1 VGEPVVP
8 ARARAERA
16 DREDELVLPGV
27 DFERHLVSVRRSEG
41 AQYGELE
48 VVHSLV
54 GKVEPGSHTSEDE
67 GRDAAK
73 RLVRRNRQDDSVA
86 HEGFPWAR
94 VERLERDRL
103 HSEAVAMSDEFDVT
117 VETAPDGALVMRVT
131 GDLDLATSPRFEDT
145 LSSAPAASHV
155 VIDLTGCTFLD
166 SSGVRVLVQ
175 AARNIPEGRR
185 RVDLVTANAGILR
198 VLEITG
204 VDRMMPVHP
213 SLEQAL

>member
-1 VGEPVVP
+1 
-8 ARARAERA
+8 
-16 DREDELVLPGV
+16 
-27 DFERHLVSVRRSEG
+27 
-41 AQYGELE
+41 
-48 VVHSLV
+48 
-54 GKVEPGSHTSEDE
+54 
-67 GRDAAK
+67 
-73 RLVRRNRQDDSVA
+73 
-86 HEGFPWAR
+86 
-94 VERLERDRL
+94 
-103 HSEAVAMSDEFDVT
+103 MSDEFDVT

-204 VDRMMPVHP
+204 VDRMLPVHP